1 MKQVTAATSK
11 ESFKMPAKLFIDQ
24 LAKVVFDQEFVLGK
38 EVKQPQDSPR
48 LLTEGQTT
56 PSGSRAVDFTQEI
69 LKKC

>member
-11 ESFKMPAKLFIDQ
+11 ESFKIPAKLFIDQ

-48 LLTEGQTT
+48 ATEGQTT